1 MPKRIIPLVRIVCGA
16 MFALLSTLAVIAF
29 SCGWHM
35 HNGWIMAGSTVW
47 MAFMV
52 FVDVL
57 FIRSVTLQQD
67 TEYNKEEED
76 ETKNH

>member
-1 MPKRIIPLVRIVCGA
+1 MPKQIIPLVRVVCGI

-35 HNGWIMAGSTVW
+35 RNGWIMAGSIVW

-57 FIRSVTLQQD
+57 FIRSITLS
-67 TEYNKEEED
+67 EENND
-76 ETKNH
+76 EKGD